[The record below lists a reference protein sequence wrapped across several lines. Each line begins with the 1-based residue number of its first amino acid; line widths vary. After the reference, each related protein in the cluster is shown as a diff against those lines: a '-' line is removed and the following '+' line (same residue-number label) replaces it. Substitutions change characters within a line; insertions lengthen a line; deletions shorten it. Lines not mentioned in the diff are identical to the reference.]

1 VDDVDEAIAVLQ
13 ETPGVRVLGER
24 KEVAGDSP
32 CVAGN
37 RWTYF
42 LTPWGLLM
50 EIVDQSR
57 VAAPPRLVGPADWTA
72 APNTS
77 RKDNQ

>member
-13 ETPGVRVLGER
+13 EIPGVRVLGER

-32 CVAGN
+32 RVAGN

-42 LTPWGLLM
+42 ITPWGLLM
-50 EIVDQSR
+50 EIVDRSR
-57 VAAPPRLVGPADWTA
+57 VASPPRLVGPADWA
-72 APNTS
+72 ATQDTFT
-77 RKDNQ
+77 KDV